1 MARPIKPLDWDRV
14 EWLLKCGC
22 SGAEIAAEFDMHP
35 DTFYRKV
42 EDTYNIGFTE
52 FCAIKRANGDV
63 LLREAQFGKALEKD
77 NTMMIWLG
85 KQRLGQ
91 KENHDAVAPN
101 NDKML
106 GDILAEVKS
115 MKDPKPQE
123 QPVAPIPET
132 DPIDTASEPQV

>member
-1 MARPIKPLDWDRV
+1 MARPIKPVDWDRV

-22 SGAEIAAEFDMHP
+22 SGVEIAAEFDVHP
-35 DTFYRKV
+35 ETLYRKV
-42 EDTYNIGFTE
+42 EDVFNVGFTE
-52 FCAIKRANGDV
+52 FSAIKKAKGDV
-63 LLREAQFGKALEKD
+63 LLREAQLSKALEKD

-91 KENHDAVAPN
+91 KENHDAVAPS

-106 GDILAEVKS
+106 GDILTEIKGI
-115 MKDPKPQE
+115 KDTKIE

-132 DPIDTASEPQV
+132 DPIDTAGDAQV